1 MGFLLSV
8 ISGKCFLPH
17 VGVFFLR
24 RSGAIVKKRER
35 WYTIKLISY
44 RYENGVDSF
53 GK

>member
-1 MGFLLSV
+1 MIAENLKGTAFL
-8 ISGKCFLPH
+8 GPFL
-17 VGVFFLR
+17 FLR
-24 RSGAIVKKRER
+24 RAGPVSIVKKRER